1 MPEELDSHPLQ
12 SSTTVETEP
21 VVDSASRP
29 ASPVLSE
36 HDPIK
41 LEEHSTQEQQQE
53 DSSNHKVV
61 LEEMKMKLITAVERQ
76 ADLEDALNSARREL
90 EASKARLS
98 TLEEE
103 ARVNAEKLGMV
114 DRGEYILKSDAEQ
127 VQAQLTKELNEAT
140 NGKKQAEKERKG
152 METELEELTCSLFEE
167 ANKMVASARRDR
179 EASEKKREQMQAR
192 LADTETL
199 LKNHQEQLADL
210 KLMVQRIHS
219 ENEDTASS
227 VPGTP
232 GLPHGFAL
240 NNRSSRDSLRAISFD
255 AAPESSIPTYHP
267 SHPTSF
273 PNIFQAIF
281 RTDTPVY
288 SDFKSLISV
297 AKIMNEQRL
306 PARITHAIPGAPPNP
321 PLVPTPRPADS
332 SSLKD
337 LRYFKRCLTED
348 IEPTLRLDQA
358 PGLSWMA
365 RRAVLPSILDG
376 TLIIDPTLP
385 TSPQSTSPCSLCGAS
400 NTTDPSLR
408 RTHRFRT
415 SDTSGAV
422 WYALCGYC
430 VGRVRTVCDFVG
442 WVRGVRD
449 GIRNVRGEGEEER
462 CWEESTR
469 LREAMFWARM
479 GGGVVPVIY
488 RGPTDH
494 GIEVPLSS
502 SPELDMVREAE
513 EEEEE
518 EDGNGNGR
526 GSVESRVGDD
536 GETTMTFAKSS
547 PPPLIFER
555 TASGLHID
563 GVLAG
568 EGWGAKTPPVN
579 GPAPELGSVEKEEV
593 QSGAD
598 RKASI
603 GSSEVT
609 MAWAEA
615 PALPKVGSAFGGTGS
630 RPASIKS
637 THSATNEA
645 GGDRET
651 KGELEAVTGTAGHST
666 AASEDEFHDAAE
678 GAPTAGAST

>member
-1 MPEELDSHPLQ
+1 
-12 SSTTVETEP
+12 
-21 VVDSASRP
+21 
-29 ASPVLSE
+29 
-36 HDPIK
+36 
-41 LEEHSTQEQQQE
+41 
-53 DSSNHKVV
+53 
-61 LEEMKMKLITAVERQ
+61 MKMKLIIAVERQ
-76 ADLEDALNSARREL
+76 ADLDDALNSARREL

-98 TLEEE
+98 TLKEE
-103 ARVNAEKLGMV
+103 ARVNAEKLGMI

-127 VQAQLTKELNEAT
+127 VQASLTKELNEAV

-152 METELEELTCSLFEE
+152 METELEELTRSLFEE

-232 GLPHGFAL
+232 GLPYGFAL
-240 NNRSSRDSLRAISFD
+240 NNRSSRDSLRANSFD
-255 AAPESSIPTYHP
+255 TAPESSIPTYHP

-306 PARITHAIPGAPPNP
+306 PARITQALPGAPPNP
-321 PLVPTPRPADS
+321 PHAPTNPRPADS

-376 TLIIDPTLP
+376 TLIIDPTP
-385 TSPQSTSPCSLCGAS
+385 PASPHSTSSCSLCGAS
-400 NTTDPSLR
+400 NTTDPTLR

-415 SDTSGAV
+415 SDTSAAV

-479 GGGVVPVIY
+479 GGGVIPIIY
-488 RGPTDH
+488 RGPT
-494 GIEVPLSS
+494 
-502 SPELDMVREAE
+502 
-513 EEEEE
+513 
-518 EDGNGNGR
+518 
-526 GSVESRVGDD
+526 
-536 GETTMTFAKSS
+536 
-547 PPPLIFER
+547 
-555 TASGLHID
+555 
-563 GVLAG
+563 
-568 EGWGAKTPPVN
+568 
-579 GPAPELGSVEKEEV
+579 
-593 QSGAD
+593 
-598 RKASI
+598 
-603 GSSEVT
+603 
-609 MAWAEA
+609 
-615 PALPKVGSAFGGTGS
+615 TG
-630 RPASIKS
+630 
-637 THSATNEA
+637 
-645 GGDRET
+645 
-651 KGELEAVTGTAGHST
+651 
-666 AASEDEFHDAAE
+666 
-678 GAPTAGAST
+678 